1 MRLRAGAS
9 NSLQTNNQQYCL
21 NHIRAADASKDTP
34 VEYANAHELKVE
46 DLDQWTDN
54 LFIERL

>member
-9 NSLQTNNQQYCL
+9 NSLQTNNQLYCL
-21 NHIRAADASKDTP
+21 NHIRATDASKGTP
-34 VEYANAHELKVE
+34 VEYANAHNLKVK